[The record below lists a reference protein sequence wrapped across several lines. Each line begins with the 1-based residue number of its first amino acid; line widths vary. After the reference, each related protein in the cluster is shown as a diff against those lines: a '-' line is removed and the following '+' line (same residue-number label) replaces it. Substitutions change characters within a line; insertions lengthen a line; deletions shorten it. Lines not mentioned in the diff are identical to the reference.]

1 MKRLFLTIGASLLGL
16 ALSAQPFAPV
26 NPNATQE
33 ARDLLA
39 SLYQTVAE
47 GKIISALHHNQLQMP
62 NYMNDF
68 DRIEDASGKV
78 PMMWGGDLAWDAA
91 QVVRIAEHEY
101 NRGHIITLMWHVNRP
116 FDRTPR
122 VDFRSQTQG
131 EFTDA
136 QWKELVTEGSEMNRM
151 WTEQVDSIATFLKV
165 LKDKHIPVLWR
176 PYHEMN
182 GEWFWWGWRE
192 GPDGFTKLWK
202 MLYHR
207 LVDVHHLD
215 NLIWV
220 WNANAPRDIPG
231 DTARAYDLYYPG
243 NEYVDVLATDVYN
256 RDWKQSHH
264 DQLVELGK
272 GKLIALGELGS
283 LPTPEMLK
291 TMDKFAWFMIWTGF
305 TSDNYNTLDELRAIF
320 TLPNV
325 INYKDTVP
333 APPARRQ
340 GR

>member
-1 MKRLFLTIGASLLGL
+1 MKRTLTFIASLLSCLIL
-16 ALSAQPFAPV
+16 AAQPYEPV
-26 NPNATQE
+26 NPNASPE
-33 ARDLLA
+33 ARALL
-39 SLYQTVAE
+39 SDLYQSVAE
-47 GKIISALHHNQLQMP
+47 GRIISGLHHNQLQLP
-62 NYMNDF
+62 NYLNDL

-78 PMMWGGDLAWDAA
+78 PMIWGGDLAWDAA

-101 NRGHIITLMWHVNRP
+101 KRGHIITLMWHVNRP
-116 FDRTPR
+116 FDRTPY
-122 VDFRSQTQG
+122 VDFRNQTQG

-151 WTEQVDSIATFLKV
+151 WKEQVDSIATFLGV
-165 LKDKHIPVLWR
+165 LRDKHIPVLWR

-192 GPDGFTKLWK
+192 GPEGFVKLWK

-220 WNANAPRDIPG
+220 WNANAPREIPD
-231 DTARAYDLYYPG
+231 DTARAYALYYPG

-283 LPTPEMLK
+283 LPSPEMLQQ
-291 TMDKFAWFMIWTGF
+291 MNRFAWFMIWTGF
-305 TSDNYNTLDELRAIF
+305 TSDRYNTSDDLKAIF
-320 TLPNV
+320 TLPKV
-325 INYKDTVP
+325 INFKDTVP
-333 APPARRQ
+333 SKQ
-340 GR
+340 

>member
-1 MKRLFLTIGASLLGL
+1 ML
-16 ALSAQPFAPV
+16 LSAGLTLAAQPYAPV
-26 NPNATQE
+26 NPNATPE
-33 ARDLLA
+33 ARNLLA

-47 GKIISALHHNQLQMP
+47 GKVISGIQHNEYQMQMP
-62 NYMNDF
+62 EFVMDL

-78 PMMWGGDLAWDAA
+78 PMISGGDMAWDAR
-91 QVVRIAEHEY
+91 QVVEIATRAY
-101 NRGHIITLMWHVNRP
+101 RRGHIVTLMWHVNRP

-122 VDFRSQTQG
+122 VDFSSQVQG
-131 EFTDA
+131 DFSDA
-136 QWKELVTEGSEMNRM
+136 QWKELVTEGTEMNRM
-151 WTEQVDSIATFLKV
+151 WAAQVDSISSILNILKERN
-165 LKDKHIPVLWR
+165 IPVLWR

-192 GPDGFTKLWK
+192 GSDGFTKLWK

-207 LVDVHHLD
+207 MVDIHHLD

-231 DTARAYDLYYPG
+231 DTARDYALYYPG
-243 NEYVDVLATDVYN
+243 NDYVDVLATDVYN

-283 LPTPEMLK
+283 LPTPEQLAG
-291 TMDKFAWFMIWTGF
+291 MDKFAWFMIWSGF
-305 TSDNYNTLDELRAIF
+305 TSEYYNTQEELKAIF

-325 INYKDTVP
+325 INYRDPVP
-333 APPARRQ
+333 GLNR
-340 GR
+340 